1 MDEVKR
7 KWNYIPDDARA
18 TLISDLTAELATLR
32 AKEKLTQEELANAIG
47 ISRQTYSQIK
57 CGKIKMSWSTYLAI
71 LFFYSTKESTAK
83 LLEALGL
90 YPNKYLKGNIE

>member
-32 AKEKLTQEELANAIG
+32 QKK
-47 ISRQTYSQIK
+47 S
-57 CGKIKMSWSTYLAI
+57 
-71 LFFYSTKESTAK
+71 
-83 LLEALGL
+83 
-90 YPNKYLKGNIE
+90 

>member
-47 ISRQTYSQIK
+47 ISRQTYSQIE
-57 CGKIKMSWSTYLAI
+57 CGKIKMS
-71 LFFYSTKESTAK
+71 
-83 LLEALGL
+83 
-90 YPNKYLKGNIE
+90 